1 MKSVGRIR
9 RKGKM
14 AKKNEHFEKEHWNC
28 ILKTGGKN
36 LGHQQKFYWRSEK
49 DEKRLLFFPKRI
61 KASILLKVSCCIFSK
76 VSEHFV
82 KLKWFI

>member
-1 MKSVGRIR
+1 
-9 RKGKM
+9 M

-49 DEKRLLFFPKRI
+49 DEKITIFP
-61 KASILLKVSCCIFSK
+61 
-76 VSEHFV
+76 
-82 KLKWFI
+82 